1 MVPQDNATDL
11 QARFLSP
18 AALERKQRLIAQ
30 LASWLGP
37 RLSTGDAIREQH
49 GHGEASGRTYP
60 PDAVVWPE
68 STEEVSRIVAAC
80 AQYEV
85 PVIAFGAGTS
95 LEGHVSA
102 PYGGICLDLSR
113 MDQVLDVR
121 AEDADCVVQPGVT
134 REQLNTWLRDTGLFF
149 PVDPGANASIGGMVS
164 TRASGTTTI
173 RYGAMTRNVL
183 ALQVVL
189 ADGRVVRI
197 GTRASKSSTGYDL
210 VRLLVGAEGTLGII
224 TEITLRLYGIPE
236 AMTAA
241 TCVFPHLQGAVDT
254 VVEIIQSGV
263 SVARMEFLD
272 EHQVRA
278 CNRYSQLAMPEQPT
292 LFLEFHG
299 TSDAVNGQ
307 TARAEE
313 IAQSH
318 GGAAFQWASEQS
330 ERARLWKARHSAYF
344 AARAYRPGCDCL
356 IADVCVPISQ
366 LAPAVSAARADIDAA
381 GLLALIVGHVGDGN
395 FHVLFVLDPAIPEEK
410 ERADRVY
417 DAMIDRA
424 LQVGGTCTGEHGIGL
439 GKRAKLVQEYGAEVV
454 DLMRSIKSAWD
465 PAGILNPG
473 KIFMD
478 RGTA

>member
-1 MVPQDNATDL
+1 MATSAQDTL
-11 QARFLSP
+11 QSRFLSP
-18 AALERKQRLIAQ
+18 AARQRKAQLIEQ
-30 LASWLGP
+30 LASMLGS
-37 RLSTGDAIREQH
+37 RLSTGEAVREQH

-80 AQYEV
+80 AQHEV

-113 MDQVLDVR
+113 MNQVLDVR
-121 AEDADCVVQPGVT
+121 ADDADCVVQPGVT
-134 REQLNTWLRDTGLFF
+134 REQLNAYLRDTGLFF

-189 ADGRVVRI
+189 ADGRIVRI
-197 GTRASKSSTGYDL
+197 GTRAAKSSTGYDL

-241 TCVFPHLQGAVDT
+241 TCVFPDLQGAVDT

-272 EHQVRA
+272 EHQIRA
-278 CNRYSQLAMPEQPT
+278 CNRYSQMNLPEQPT

-299 TSDAVNGQ
+299 TADSIDGQ
-307 TARAEE
+307 TTRAEE
-313 IAQSH
+313 IARSH
-318 GGAAFQWASEQS
+318 GGAGFQWAAAQE
-330 ERARLWKARHSAYF
+330 ERTRLWKALHSAYF
-344 AARAYRPGCDCL
+344 AVRAYRPGCDCL
-356 IADVCVPISQ
+356 IADVCVPISH
-366 LAPAVSAARADIDAA
+366 LAAAVAAARADIDAA
-381 GLLALIVGHVGDGN
+381 GLLAMIVGHVGDGN
-395 FHVLFVLDPAIPEEK
+395 FHVMFMLDPAVPSEK

-424 LQVGGTCTGEHGIGL
+424 LQAGGTCTGEHGIGL
-439 GKRAKLVQEYGAEVV
+439 GKRRKLVQEYGGEVV
-454 DLMRSIKSAWD
+454 GLMHSIKAAWD
-465 PAGILNPG
+465 PQGILNPG
-473 KIFMD
+473 KIFLED
-478 RGTA
+478 GR

>member
-1 MVPQDNATDL
+1 MSAEISATDPL
-11 QARFLSP
+11 ATRFLSP
-18 AALERKQRLIAQ
+18 QARIRMQQAIAE
-30 LASWLGP
+30 LREWLGS
-37 RLSTGDAIREQH
+37 RLSVADATREQH
-49 GHGEASGRTYP
+49 GHGEASGKTYL

-68 STEEVSRIVAAC
+68 NTGEVSRIVATC
-80 AQYEV
+80 ARHSA

-102 PYGGICLDLSR
+102 PYGGVCVDMSR
-113 MDQVLDVR
+113 MNQVLEVR
-121 AEDADCVVQPGVT
+121 AEDSDCVVQPGVT
-134 REQLNTWLRDTGLFF
+134 REQLNSYLRDTGLFF
-149 PVDPGANASIGGMVS
+149 PVDPGANASLGGMVS

-197 GTRASKSSTGYDL
+197 GTRAAKSSTGYDL
-210 VRLLVGAEGTLGII
+210 VRLLVGSEGTLGII
-224 TEITLRLYGIPE
+224 TEITLRLYGVPE

-241 TCVFPHLQGAVDT
+241 TCVFPTLRAAVDT

-272 EHQVRA
+272 EHQIRA
-278 CNRYSQLAMPEQPT
+278 CNQYSQLSMAEQPT

-299 TSDAVNGQ
+299 TSDSVQGQ

-313 IAQSH
+313 VARSN
-318 GGAAFQWASEQS
+318 GGSAFASAAEQS

-344 AARAYRPGCDCL
+344 AGRAFRPGADCL
-356 IADVCVPISQ
+356 IADVCVPISA
-366 LAPAVSAARADIDAA
+366 LADAVASARSDIDAA

-395 FHVLFVLDPAIPEEK
+395 FHVLFLLDPSRPEEK
-410 ERADRVY
+410 QRADRIY

-424 LQVGGTCTGEHGIGL
+424 LAAGGTCTGEHGIGF
-439 GKRAKLVQEYGAEVV
+439 GKRAKLVQEYGSDVV
-454 DLMRSIKSAWD
+454 ELMQVIKRAWD
-465 PAGILNPG
+465 PSGILNPG
-473 KIFMD
+473 KIFL
-478 RGTA
+478 GA

>member
-1 MVPQDNATDL
+1 MATSAQDTL
-11 QARFLSP
+11 QSRFLSP
-18 AALERKQRLIAQ
+18 AARQRKAQLIEQ
-30 LASWLGP
+30 LASMLGS
-37 RLSTGDAIREQH
+37 RLSTGEAVREQH

-80 AQYEV
+80 AQHEV

-113 MDQVLDVR
+113 MNQVLDVR
-121 AEDADCVVQPGVT
+121 ADDADCVVQPGVT
-134 REQLNTWLRDTGLFF
+134 REQLNAYLRDTGLFF

-189 ADGRVVRI
+189 ADGRIVRI
-197 GTRASKSSTGYDL
+197 GTRAAKSSTGYDL

-241 TCVFPHLQGAVDT
+241 TCVFPDLQGAVDT

-272 EHQVRA
+272 EHQIRA
-278 CNRYSQLAMPEQPT
+278 CNRYSQMNLPEQPT

-299 TSDAVNGQ
+299 TADSIDGQ
-307 TARAEE
+307 TTRAEE
-313 IAQSH
+313 IARSH
-318 GGAAFQWASEQS
+318 GGAGFQWAAAQE
-330 ERARLWKARHSAYF
+330 ERTRLWKARHSAYF
-344 AARAYRPGCDCL
+344 AVRAYRPGCDCL
-356 IADVCVPISQ
+356 IADVCVPISH
-366 LAPAVSAARADIDAA
+366 LAAAVAAARADIDAA
-381 GLLALIVGHVGDGN
+381 GLLAMIVGHVGDGN
-395 FHVLFVLDPAIPEEK
+395 FHVMFMLDPAVPSEK

-424 LQVGGTCTGEHGIGL
+424 LQAGGTCTGEHGIGL
-439 GKRAKLVQEYGAEVV
+439 GKRRKLVQEYGGEVV
-454 DLMRSIKSAWD
+454 GLMHSIKAAWD
-465 PAGILNPG
+465 PQGILNPG
-473 KIFMD
+473 KIFLED
-478 RGTA
+478 GR

>member
-1 MVPQDNATDL
+1 MPFVNSMDMAKLP
-11 QARFLSP
+11 ARC
-18 AALERKQRLIAQ
+18 
-30 LASWLGP
+30 
-37 RLSTGDAIREQH
+37 
-49 GHGEASGRTYP
+49 YP

-68 STEEVSRIVAAC
+68 NTSEVSRIVATC
-80 AQYEV
+80 AKHEV
-85 PVIAFGAGTS
+85 AVIAFGAGTS

-102 PYGGICLDLSR
+102 PYGGVCIDLSR
-113 MDQVLDVR
+113 MNQVLDVR
-121 AEDADCVVQPGVT
+121 AEDSDCVVQPGVT
-134 REQLNTWLRDTGLFF
+134 REQLNSYLRDTGLFF

-241 TCVFPHLQGAVDT
+241 TCVFPDLRGAVDT

-278 CNRYSQLAMPEQPT
+278 CNRYSQLSLPEQPT

-299 TSDAVNGQ
+299 TADSVNGQ

-313 IAQSH
+313 IAREH
-318 GGAAFQWASEQS
+318 GGAAFEWAAEQS
-330 ERARLWKARHSAYF
+330 ERTRLWKARHSAYF
-344 AARAYRPGCDCL
+344 AGRAFRPGAECL
-356 IADVCVPISQ
+356 IADVCVPISA
-366 LAPAVSAARADIDAA
+366 LADAVASARADIDAA
-381 GLLALIVGHVGDGN
+381 GLMALIVGHVGDGN
-395 FHVLFVLDPAIPEEK
+395 FHVLFLLDPDVAEEK
-410 ERADRVY
+410 TAADRVY

-424 LQVGGTCTGEHGIGL
+424 LAAGGTCTGEHGIGF
-439 GKRAKLVQEYGAEVV
+439 GKREKLIQEYGSEVV
-454 DLMRSIKSAWD
+454 ELMQMIKRAWD
-465 PAGILNPG
+465 PDGILNPG
-473 KIFMD
+473 KIFL
-478 RGTA
+478 GV

>member
-1 MVPQDNATDL
+1 MNAP
-11 QARFLSP
+11 ARFLSP
-18 AALERKQRLIAQ
+18 EAVQRKQQAVEQ
-30 LASWLGP
+30 LAACLGS
-37 RLSTGDAIREQH
+37 RLSTGDAVREQH

-60 PDAVVWPE
+60 PDAVVWPQ
-68 STEEVSRIVAAC
+68 STEEVSRIVAIC
-80 AQYEV
+80 ANHDV

-102 PYGGICLDLSR
+102 PYGGVCLDLSR
-113 MDQVLDVR
+113 MNAVLDVR

-134 REQLNTWLRDTGLFF
+134 REQLNAYLRDTGLFF

-189 ADGRVVRI
+189 ADGRIVRL
-197 GTRASKSSTGYDL
+197 GTRAAKSSTGYDL

-224 TEITLRLYGIPE
+224 TEITLRLYGVPE

-241 TCVFPHLQGAVDT
+241 TCVFPDLQGAVDT
-254 VVEIIQSGV
+254 VVEIIQSGIA
-263 SVARMEFLD
+263 VARMEFLD
-272 EHQVRA
+272 EPQVRA
-278 CNRYSQLAMPEQPT
+278 CNRYSQLTLAEQPT

-299 TSDAVNGQ
+299 TADAVSGQ
-307 TARAEE
+307 TARAED
-313 IAQSH
+313 IAGSH
-318 GGAAFQWASEQS
+318 GGAAFQWAAEQDA
-330 ERARLWKARHSAYF
+330 RARLWKARHAAYF

-366 LAPAVSAARADIDAA
+366 LAQAVAAARADIDAA
-381 GLLALIVGHVGDGN
+381 GLFAPIVGHVGDGN
-395 FHVLFVLDPAIPEEK
+395 FHVLFVLDPAVPAER
-410 ERADRVY
+410 ERADRIY

-454 DLMRSIKSAWD
+454 DLMRSIKTAWD
-465 PAGILNPG
+465 PRGILNPG
-473 KIFMD
+473 KIFMED
-478 RGTA
+478 HKT